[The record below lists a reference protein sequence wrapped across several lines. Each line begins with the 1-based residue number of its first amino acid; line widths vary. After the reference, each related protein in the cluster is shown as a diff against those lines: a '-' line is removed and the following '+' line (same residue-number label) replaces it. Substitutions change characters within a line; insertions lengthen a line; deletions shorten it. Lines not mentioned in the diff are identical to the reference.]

1 MSPSRETVGSAQPE
15 IGVQNESLQYDE
27 SRLESD
33 LEARIRN
40 LGKVVERLH
49 RALPQ
54 ESFSGKAIAL
64 DLVHD
69 LQAKIAASNNL
80 FRVARLLSEP
90 ARESL
95 VAAVRDS
102 VNDLE
107 EVIAS
112 NFSVEMTQPA

>member
-15 IGVQNESLQYDE
+15 IGVQNDSLQDDE

-49 RALPQ
+49 RFLPE
-54 ESFSGKAIAL
+54 ESFSGKPIAL
-64 DLVHD
+64 DLVND

-95 VAAVRDS
+95 VATVRDS
-102 VNDLE
+102 VNNLE

-112 NFSVEMTQPA
+112 NFSVEITQPA